1 MGVAEAFAAFAAFL
15 LIAFFA
21 RCLISSFLQGIRDV
35 RSSPPPVP
43 EDAQRRAVN
52 RAYAEEQ
59 QKKKDAKVARRT
71 KRILERE
78 KLDACRRQQ
87 RLNGLPLESS
97 PSVSVSG
104 SSGDVGAVEEGKGTL
119 DHLPDVREVATGV
132 SLVDV
137 HLVVEGDT
145 PEEVEQA
152 MPGAAQLSPWT
163 VKGMLGSY
171 GDQPVPADTEAV
183 PPLSLQRRDAMQKRL
198 LPRSR

>member
-1 MGVAEAFAAFAAFL
+1 M
-15 LIAFFA
+15 
-21 RCLISSFLQGIRDV
+21 

-59 QKKKDAKVARRT
+59 KKKDAKVARRT

-78 KLDACRRQQ
+78 KLDARRRQQ
-87 RLNGLPLESS
+87 RLDGLPLESS
-97 PSVSVSG
+97 PSLSVSN
-104 SSGDVGAVEEGKGTL
+104 SSDDDGEVKEGKGTL

-137 HLVVEGDT
+137 RLVVEGDT
-145 PEEVEQA
+145 PETRAVSPVGSAEEVEQA
-152 MPGAAQLSPWT
+152 TPRAAQPSPRT
-163 VKGMLGSY
+163 VEGVPGSG

-183 PPLSLQRRDAMQKRL
+183 PPPPPPPLQRRDAVQKRL
-198 LPRSR
+198 CPHSQ